1 MFMKNILITLL
12 LFCSISLFGQSFD
25 ETKLNTQQ
33 KTELTLLTEDCQ
45 LTKVVYT
52 DEFGNKFPVYYDVK
66 QRTTFYVC
74 LRKKHVKTI
83 DLERRIAFVD

>member
-1 MFMKNILITLL
+1 MKNILICFL
-12 LFCSISLFGQSFD
+12 LFFSVSVFSQSFD

-33 KTELTLLTEDCQ
+33 KTELALLTENYQ
-45 LTKVVYT
+45 KTKVVYT